1 MKKNIPNF
9 LTLMNVLAGSL
20 AVVFALDNQWPTMAL
35 LVLAG
40 LIFDFL
46 VGVSARALKVQS
58 KLGLQLDSLADMVT
72 FGLVPGVVMYQ
83 LFTMSLGVSQEI
95 NSGSGEE
102 ALRLSAVLPFA
113 GFAVTL
119 ASAVRLARFNIDER
133 QTTSFIGLPTPA
145 NALLVVSLPMIL
157 LYNGNDALN
166 NIILN
171 PWFLFVH
178 TTLSC
183 YLLNAPIP
191 LFSLKFKSWGFKD
204 NSLRYIFLFVCL
216 FCIGTMKFLSVPVI
230 ILIYLLMSL
239 FFFRPAAKNS
249 TG

>member
-1 MKKNIPNF
+1 MKKNIPNL

-20 AVVFALDNQWPTMAL
+20 AVVFALDNQWGTMAL
-35 LVLAG
+35 LVLGG

-46 VGVSARALKVQS
+46 DGLSARALKVQS

-72 FGLVPGVVMYQ
+72 FGLVPGIVMYQ
-83 LFTMSLGVSQEI
+83 LFTMSLGGHQGMEA
-95 NSGSGEE
+95 GSGKDVFQLF
-102 ALRLSAVLPFA
+102 ALLPYA

-133 QTTSFIGLPTPA
+133 QATSFIGLPTPA

-171 PWFLFVH
+171 PWFLIIH
-178 TTLSC
+178 TVLSC
-183 YLLNAPIP
+183 YLLNAPIA
-191 LFSLKFKSWGFKD
+191 LFSLKFKNWGFKD
-204 NSLRYIFLFVCL
+204 NSLRYIFLFISL

-239 FFFRPAAKNS
+239 FFFRPVEQA
-249 TG
+249 